1 MKISN
6 KSKDMHCRLIFT
18 LSLVVILLLI
28 GCAKPKNNNTDPL
41 TNIKK
46 SLFASIERPNIPVP
60 EFKITDIN
68 GKVITNEEFKN
79 IAYIVQGFTY
89 GCSSCEHEV
98 KTLNEIYSQY
108 KDKGL
113 EIITIDINGESNENV
128 RDTKEKYNGG
138 DWIWAYD
145 TDNIG
150 VKFGMKSLEST
161 YLINKEGIIVYA
173 DSILTEPDVLAEEV
187 KKVI

>member
-1 MKISN
+1 MKN
-6 KSKDMHCRLIFT
+6 KLIFAV
-18 LSLVVILLLI
+18 SIASILLLI
-28 GCAKPKNNNTDPL
+28 GCANYKNNTKNTDPL

-46 SLFASIERPNIPVP
+46 SLFASVERPNITAPS
-60 EFKITDIN
+60 FKITDIN
-68 GKVITNEEFKN
+68 GRVITNEEFKN
-79 IAYIVQGFTY
+79 MPYIVQGFTY
-89 GCSSCEHEV
+89 GCNSCEHEV
-98 KTLNEIYSQY
+98 KTLNAVYNQY

-113 EIITIDINGESNENV
+113 GIISIDINSESDDIV

-145 TDNIG
+145 SDNLGI
-150 VKFGMKSLEST
+150 KFGMKSLEAT

-173 DSILTEPDVLAEEV
+173 DSILTDPDVLSEEV